1 MLAAC
6 KAALSGLGGG
16 PGGSSSSSS
25 SSSRRRHGHGH
36 GGASPSDKQSE
47 AFARAVSEGAAA
59 QVAAY
64 VGDTRSL
71 LVCSLKTHPAKSTA
85 WHLAAG
91 YKGSRGRGGASAG
104 SSSNGAEMLEL
115 LLALHRQHGFPGGE
129 GLRELLACP
138 NKRGQTCLHVAAAH
152 GNADAVRLLLSEA
165 GPPAPRSSSGAA
177 GSSGS
182 SSSPGSSGSAP
193 AATGAPDLPAAAAA
207 SSRSGG
213 CGGCGAGGCEF
224 LLRADKSGRTAMH
237 LAAAAGSE
245 ECVRLLLEAAEAAD
259 AAAAAAAASDGEV
272 PCSPAGGGTGA
283 GGPQQQQQQQL
294 VSPRHVSPSSRSASA
309 RSPSSSQ
316 QLGPV
321 TAVARLAG
329 SADAAGLTPLHFAAA
344 ANCLGAARL
353 LLGAGGAAIT
363 AAAAADVFE
372 AAMPCNAGWTCLH
385 VAAMR
390 GHLDFVLTVLRHHLS
405 LSTEEQLADWNPAAS
420 TTTSGGG
427 GVAGVA
433 VGLAAASFGGRQRRS
448 TTDPRAVTDRR
459 GTTAAALAA
468 ARGFAELAAALDPD
482 RPLAAAVN
490 GESAL
495 TGPDGRELRP
505 PAMFVC
511 PITQEVMR
519 EPAVASDGFTYER
532 AAIAKW
538 VAAGKLTS
546 PMTNLP
552 FTSRALYPNNVVRTA
567 IMEWRAEN
575 GLPDPTAP
583 PRGAGRRLAS
593 SGVVVDLHNAVGR
606 GGAAGGASRG
616 AGGGGGGGASGD
628 PFLSHLRA
636 HGL

>member
-6 KAALSGLGGG
+6 RAALSGLSGG
-16 PGGSSSSSS
+16 PGSGS
-25 SSSRRRHGHGH
+25 RHGPGGAAQGH

-47 AFARAVSEGAAA
+47 AFARALAEGAAA

-64 VGDTRSL
+64 VGDARSL
-71 LVCSLKTHPAKSTA
+71 LVCCLKTHPAKSTA
-85 WHLAAG
+85 WHLAAA
-91 YKGSRGRGGASAG
+91 YKGSRARGGAAAAAAAPAAG
-104 SSSNGAEMLEL
+104 GAAMLEL
-115 LLALHRQHGFPGGE
+115 LVALHAQHGFPGE
-129 GLRELLACP
+129 GLRELLASP

-152 GNADAVRLLLSEA
+152 GNADAVRLLLAEA
-165 GPPAPRSSSGAA
+165 GPAAVAASSAGGGSGGVAPRSGSGT
-177 GSSGS
+177 
-182 SSSPGSSGSAP
+182 PGSTGSL
-193 AATGAPDLPAAAAA
+193 TGGPTEPAA
-207 SSRSGG
+207 SSRGG
-213 CGGCGAGGCEF
+213 GGGGGDF

-245 ECVRLLLEAAEAAD
+245 DCVRLLLEAAEAAD
-259 AAAAAAAASDGEV
+259 AAAAAAMEV
-272 PCSPAGGGTGA
+272 EGADGGGV
-283 GGPQQQQQQQL
+283 GGGGGGSSAL
-294 VSPRHVSPSSRSASA
+294 SPRHVSPSSRSASA
-309 RSPSSSQ
+309 RSPSSQQ
-316 QLGPV
+316 QLAPA

-329 SADAAGLTPLHFAAA
+329 SPDSAGLTPLHFAAA
-344 ANCLGAARL
+344 AACLGAARL
-353 LLGAGGAAIT
+353 LLAAGAPLS
-363 AAAAADVFE
+363 AAAGADVFE

-390 GHLDFVLTVLRHHLS
+390 GHLDFALTVLRHHLS
-405 LSTEEQLADWNPAAS
+405 LSTEEQLADWNPAA
-420 TTTSGGG
+420 TGGAG
-427 GVAGVA
+427 G
-433 VGLAAASFGGRQRRS
+433 AASFGRRRTS
-448 TTDPRAVTDRR
+448 DPRAVLDKR

-490 GESAL
+490 GEAAL
-495 TGPDGRELRP
+495 MGPDGRELRP

-538 VAAGKLTS
+538 LAAGKLTS

-552 FTSRALYPNNVVRTA
+552 FSSRALYPNNVVRTA

-575 GLPDPTAP
+575 GLPDPTQP
-583 PRGAGRRLAS
+583 PRGAGRRLAG
-593 SGVVVDLHNAVGR
+593 SGVVADVNNAVGR
-606 GGAAGGASRG
+606 GG
-616 AGGGGGGGASGD
+616 GGGGTGGGGNGGGRVGAGGASGD